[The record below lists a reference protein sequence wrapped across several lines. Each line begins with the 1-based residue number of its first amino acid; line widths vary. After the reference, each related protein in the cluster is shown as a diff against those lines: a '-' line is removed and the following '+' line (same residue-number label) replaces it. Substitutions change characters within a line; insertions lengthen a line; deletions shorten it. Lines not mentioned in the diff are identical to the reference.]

1 MRADLPYVPSNMPA
15 LSDLFDMFDFS
26 RAVKQ
31 PFLQ

>member
-1 MRADLPYVPSNMPA
+1 VPANMPA

-26 RAVKQ
+26 HAVNQ